1 MTAQEYIEAALEE
14 IGAIMVGETPDS
26 ATLTWG
32 LRKLNTMLKTIFAD
46 EINIYKRTHE
56 NFSVVAGT
64 ASYTIGSGGDFDTDR
79 PILIETAF
87 TQDSD
92 NENTEVFVKPI
103 HDYWLLDNHA
113 TQGKISNLYYDK
125 DFPLGTIYL
134 YHSPDKTYDLHIVSQ
149 KSLVEPVSL
158 STSIVFPDIYEEVL
172 ITKLAIRLAPRY
184 GITVSPELIAAS
196 KEAYSNLKEAYL
208 NLKALNLSR
217 TLKGKNLNING
228 VNLFHSINS
237 DTL

>member
-14 IGAIMVGETPDS
+14 IGAVMVGEAPDS
-26 ATLTWG
+26 ATLAWG
-32 LRKLNTMLKTIFAD
+32 LRKLNTMLKTMSAD
-46 EINIYKRTHE
+46 GINIYRRTHE
-56 NFSVVAGT
+56 NFPVVAGT

-92 NENTEVFVKPI
+92 ENTEVFIRPI
-103 HDYWLLDNHA
+103 HEYWLLNNRA
-113 TQGKISNLYYDK
+113 TRGSVNNLYYDT
-125 DFPLGTIYL
+125 DFPLGVIYL

-149 KSLVEPVSL
+149 KPLANPALL
-158 STSIVFPDIYEEVL
+158 STSLTFSDAYEEVL

-184 GITVSPELIAAS
+184 GITVSPELVAAS
-196 KEAYSNLKEAYL
+196 KEAYS

-217 TLKGKNLNING
+217 TLKSKNLNING
-228 VNLFHSINS
+228 VNLSYNINS
-237 DTL
+237 DIL